1 VDREPFTTS
10 FRPRTPLSTR
20 QMNTLRNTPVQ
31 GRTPSNHPKT
41 PQSTNKPKPISL
53 LRSASKPV
61 YSKPFQFQNKNLEAN
76 INLGN
81 ACQFGHS
88 QPTGT
93 TPLKQS
99 AFNRRKS
106 YNPAESI
113 GRGLSYN
120 PHVGKLK
127 PVDGA
132 GVNKPNLNEST
143 SIKVPCSG
151 AIEKRKSMLGQQR
164 IIEKDKQNIKRKV
177 MRNKEMDKPRVL

>member
-1 VDREPFTTS
+1 MS
-10 FRPRTPLSTR
+10 LLMS
-20 QMNTLRNTPVQ
+20 
-31 GRTPSNHPKT
+31 S
-41 PQSTNKPKPISL
+41 SKPI
-53 LRSASKPV
+53 
-61 YSKPFQFQNKNLEAN
+61 YSKPFQFHNKNLEAN

-81 ACQFGHS
+81 ACQFGNT

-127 PVDGA
+127 PVEGA
-132 GVNKPNLNEST
+132 AAKVNLNEST
-143 SIKVPCSG
+143 SIKVPYNG
-151 AIEKRKSMLGQQR
+151 AIEKRKSILGQQR
-164 IIEKDKQNIKRKV
+164 NLEKDKQNIKRKV